1 MDTLPAIPKTT
12 GGEYKAS
19 CIVSAYNTTSG
30 EAFLYVE
37 FKEKIRQNQLE
48 NYMCATMNATEVS
61 FDTFSAKTKNQ
72 VSTYDDECAKTLY
85 TFQKKSEE
93 PGWTLVVV
101 GIPSVEPKA
110 PAEPSAAEFLAQERE
125 DLLVQEQVM
134 RDDPEAFQHDG
145 GYCGPILGKQKVADR
160 VGSGQASGSSDGGRN
175 SKRRTHSR
183 SSSPAGKG
191 SKDLD
196 INDLFGFMKGQLDE
210 REKRADEHEKRLEA
224 EYKLKEAEREI
235 STLKAALEARNRELM
250 PSSALHS
257 KDKEELMASH
267 AEELRALREG
277 LERAK
282 EHGDAL
288 AGGEE
293 AIEGLKAIHAAE
305 LVKKDA
311 VIEELKALHEKK
323 EKEHYARASEAMDAL
338 KAMHIND
345 LAEQATGMN
354 ALHDDELALQIRDSQ
369 TGIEAIRERHKKE
382 LDAKDLEMAEGLAVR
397 DAELA
402 RAHAA
407 ELGKNDADAKAAN
420 DELNAIHAG
429 ELAKKEQEHCART
442 LGAMDAFKA
451 IYMDDIGRKA
461 AEMKE
466 LQAKCTG
473 MAAALTVRDAMLE
486 EKDMHLTRL
495 ATEVRDL
502 TLSNGAIRAE
512 LRRLH
517 EAAAMNRDLDV
528 GLIHERELDRR
539 QSILLQRDKTL
550 AKRALELESKEKQL
564 AGDISEERRVGS
576 ISFAHT
582 GGKFDPVAFNR
593 HIFGSL
599 NVTISSAEGG
609 RLDGIHY
616 VSVKFFSSM
625 RMLSHVEQTLLEYF
639 DRAGDSGV
647 FGRLIVPKRNT
658 AVCDAIA
665 ISGERWSWKE

>member
-1 MDTLPAIPKTT
+1 MYT
-12 GGEYKAS
+12 
-19 CIVSAYNTTSG
+19 
-30 EAFLYVE
+30 E

-48 NYMCATMNATEVS
+48 NYMCATMNATEVR
-61 FDTFSAKTKNQ
+61 FDTFSADQPGHK
-72 VSTYDDECAKTLY
+72 STYDDECAKTLY

-110 PAEPSAAEFLAQERE
+110 PAEPSAAELLAQERE

-134 RDDPEAFQHDG
+134 CDDPEAFQHDG

-196 INDLFGFMKGQLDE
+196 INDLFGFVKTSVAGQLDE
-210 REKRADEHEKRLEA
+210 REKRARVEA
-224 EYKLKEAEREI
+224 TLMVEQYKLKEAEREI

-382 LDAKDLEMAEGLAVR
+382 LEAKDLEMAEGLAVR

-407 ELGKNDADAKAAN
+407 ELGKKDADAKAAN

-502 TLSNGAIRAE
+502 TLSSGAIRAE

-550 AKRALELESKEKQL
+550 TKRALELESKEKQL